1 MLNVA
6 VLMGRLTAD
15 PKLKS
20 TPQGVSVTTCV
31 IAVERSFVRQGA
43 EKQTDFINIVVWRN
57 AAEFVCKY
65 FRKGD
70 MIAVN
75 GSIQT
80 RTYQDKEGIT
90 RKAAEIIAD
99 SVHFAGSNHAIQ

>member
-6 VLMGRLTAD
+6 ALMGRLTSD

-20 TPQGVSVTTCV
+20 TPKGVSVTTFI